1 MQRPFREMSVEELMA
16 RTGLSR
22 QAFYAYFGDRY
33 RLVES
38 LLERSAKV
46 LFEIE
51 QRWLADG
58 TSREVLRETIE
69 QGTAFFSQRG
79 PLLRAIADAS
89 AGDSEVEQL
98 YRTGFIERF
107 VGAVAARIIK
117 GIEGGEMLVL
127 AEPEQVARALV
138 WMSERY
144 WLETLGRHPQQSS
157 EAVVE
162 ALYTVW
168 VRTLYGPED

>member
-33 RLVES
+33 RLVER
-38 LLERSAKV
+38 LLERSAAA

-51 QRWLADG
+51 RGWLEGAD
-58 TSREVLRETIE
+58 SREVLKETIE
-69 QGTAFFSQRG
+69 EGTEFFARRG

-89 AGDSEVEQL
+89 AGDAEVERL
-98 YRTGFIERF
+98 YRSGFVERF
-107 VGAVAARIIK
+107 VSAVATRIEE
-117 GIEGGEMLVL
+117 GIAGGEMPEL
-127 AEPEQVARALV
+127 ADPEQIARALV

-144 WLETLGRHPQQSS
+144 WLETLGREPRQSTES
-157 EAVVE
+157 VVR

-168 VRTLYGPED
+168 TRALYGSDD